1 MPAAA
6 VVVHLN
12 ERRSRLERDRRR
24 LTQRLASLA
33 DEGLPDAALDAFT
46 ARAIHGLDLAQRRLV
61 ELGRTNRV
69 ETLSMHPE
77 AAISARMVKGA
88 ARADRSAL
96 ARGIRSLTL
105 GVPASDDDESSLHG
119 LHLEALGAQRRRL
132 PSLPMRLIV
141 FDRATAIVRINP
153 ADPAAGIW
161 ELTAPPVVQ
170 RLVDYFLRHWQCAQN
185 TERGWTPPMTLSD
198 RERAI
203 VALLAAGHTDNT
215 VAETLDLS

>member
-1 MPAAA
+1 MLDVHEKRTRMALEELHAWGLAAPRPPSNLWHGMPAAA

-24 LTQRLASLA
+24 LTQRMASLA
-33 DEGLPDAALDAFT
+33 DEGLPDADLDACT

-119 LHLEALGAQRRRL
+119 LHLEALGAQR
-132 PSLPMRLIV
+132 
-141 FDRATAIVRINP
+141 
-153 ADPAAGIW
+153 
-161 ELTAPPVVQ
+161 
-170 RLVDYFLRHWQCAQN
+170 
-185 TERGWTPPMTLSD
+185 
-198 RERAI
+198 
-203 VALLAAGHTDNT
+203 
-215 VAETLDLS
+215 